1 MKKIIKC
8 ILRSSSIDDTK
19 SDNGDECHYLSP
31 IVSDKKIPPPVPAKS
46 AKVQKMFNDMKS
58 KVDNRPPDKIQVNNR
73 ETVKYKMCD
82 EEALE
87 KLKMISTDGDPLKIY
102 KLKARLG
109 AG

>member
-1 MKKIIKC
+1 M
-8 ILRSSSIDDTK
+8 
-19 SDNGDECHYLSP
+19 SDRKP
-31 IVSDKKIPPPVPAKS
+31 PPPPVPPKS
-46 AKVQKMFNDMKS
+46 AKVQKTFNDMKS